1 MEARVSES
9 YAPVSRKGFG
19 PLPVSVAV
27 KDEKMSSMLNR
38 IREMIDIGKPFMPFA
53 ALLGLSVKWV
63 GVGQADI
70 ELEINEHHLNTM
82 GTVHGGV
89 LCSIADTAM
98 GVAFA
103 TMLEENETLATQSLR
118 IDYLKPVWK
127 GKLLVVSKVVKK
139 GKITGFVEC
148 DILDENKQL
157 IARAGSTYMS
167 LAGNQ
172 AKNRALLM
180 SWQQP
185 DGTMEPMS
193 IAEKGGDVQ
202 L

>member
-1 MEARVSES
+1 MESRASES

-19 PLPVSVAV
+19 PLPVSDTV

-139 GKITGFVEC
+139 GKITGLVEC

>member
-1 MEARVSES
+1 
-9 YAPVSRKGFG
+9 
-19 PLPVSVAV
+19 
-27 KDEKMSSMLNR
+27 MLNR